1 MFSKSYEYIDTIIF
15 VAVQVVK
22 KILGQSDF
30 HRPTKSETIMPGM
43 EYRIALLALMSSHP
57 IRPTTHD
64 ELSSPRDMMEEG
76 QR

>member
-1 MFSKSYEYIDTIIF
+1 VCLATGKLGNVPSVTGFLSEGI
-15 VAVQVVK
+15 V
-22 KILGQSDF
+22 GQSDF
-30 HRPTKSETIMPGM
+30 HGPTKSETIMPGI

-64 ELSSPRDMMEEG
+64 ALSSPRDMMEEG